1 MDNIQNKY
9 SIILQNKQLLENK
22 FLKRIVNT
30 TNMFPVL
37 LLHMK
42 ELSVTLIDNANIYY
56 HNLIQKLIDTK
67 GLVERKFSK

>member
-1 MDNIQNKY
+1 MQDGRNHRFR
-9 SIILQNKQLLENK
+9 QLLVRHQPRHDRYAQGQI
-22 FLKRIVNT
+22 FG
-30 TNMFPVL
+30 MFPVL

-67 GLVERKFSK
+67 DLVERKFSK